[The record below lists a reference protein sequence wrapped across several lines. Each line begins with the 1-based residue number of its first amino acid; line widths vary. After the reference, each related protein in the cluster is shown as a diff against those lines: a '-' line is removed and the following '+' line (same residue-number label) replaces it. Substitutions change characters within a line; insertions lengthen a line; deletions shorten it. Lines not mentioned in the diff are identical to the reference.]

1 MPNLPPPAY
10 CPGCSLPLAPGAP
23 AAACPR
29 CALPLTGPVPQQV
42 REIDAELWRLEA
54 RRTELLYRRGQL
66 LAGLRASGPGGG
78 GRTDTAPRVPPAGPP
93 APSTAPPPAPPA
105 ARNVLLALG
114 GVLLAVAVTAFT
126 LVSWG
131 RLGIGGRAAVL
142 GALTLLGLGVPAA
155 LTRRGLTATAEA
167 VASLGLVLL
176 LLDAYALHR
185 VALPEAGGAG
195 YAAVVAAVTAALWAG
210 YGAALP
216 RLRGPLPVAVC
227 LAQLPLP
234 LWALSAGGGPYAFSW
249 ALLATAAGDAAVAL
263 WCAGRGRRAVAV
275 TALAAGCAL
284 GVPGLLTAAV
294 LALTAR
300 GWAGSAHSAAL
311 LAAAAAVLLYAAR
324 RLARVAARTDAAA
337 PAAVVPAAVVPAA
350 VAGLAVLVAGGGAL
364 RGTGVLPEPEWPVL
378 GFLLCAMALGVVP
391 VGERSVAAG
400 LRLASAA
407 VCAGAALWA
416 LPAVARLVLGPLG
429 WVSRVWDGAPQ
440 GARAAVAPGLG
451 WPYGMALPAVLG
463 ALAVASAAVGWGLG
477 TGARVPRQWRAR
489 ARGGALV
496 AAAAAAA
503 VLPVVLDLPY
513 RVAVVLLLALVV
525 VLLAVSV
532 SPVRPGAAG
541 PDAAGSGPA
550 WPAPVTALAAAAA
563 VSGWSLAEPAM
574 TVAVLGALAAAFAGA
589 AVAARASASVGP
601 VVAVAAV
608 LWSGA
613 FAAAVPLALG
623 APLHRA
629 AFAALGAA
637 VATVPL
643 AARLRARPT
652 GAPVECAGYAVAAA
666 AVALTVAEP
675 VALSLALALCGVAAG
690 GVALRAERRPV
701 AAYAGGVLLVL
712 AWWVRLGSWEVTSPE
727 AYTLPVTIPALAV
740 GHLHRIRPEV
750 SSWAAYGPG
759 LATTLVPS
767 LVAVW
772 LDTHWLRPLL
782 LGTAALALTVLG
794 ARSRL
799 KAPLLLGGGT
809 AALVAVHEL
818 APYVVQVAGLLP
830 RWAPPAA
837 AGVLLLALGATYE
850 RRLRDARRLR
860 RAVGRM
866 R

>member
-1 MPNLPPPAY
+1 M
-10 CPGCSLPLAPGAP
+10 
-23 AAACPR
+23 
-29 CALPLTGPVPQQV
+29 

-54 RRTELLYRRGQL
+54 RRTELLSRRGQL
-66 LAGLRASGPGGG
+66 LSGLRASGSGCG
-78 GRTDTAPRVPPAGPP
+78 GRADTAPRVPPTGPP
-93 APSTAPPPAPPA
+93 APSTAPPT

-114 GVLLAVAVTAFT
+114 GALLAVAVTAFT

-131 RLGIGGRAAVL
+131 RLGIGGRSAVL
-142 GALTLLGLGVPAA
+142 GALTLPALGVPAP
-155 LTRRGLTATAEA
+155 LLRRGLVATAEA

-185 VALPEAGGAG
+185 VALPGVGGAG
-195 YAAVVAAVTAALWAG
+195 YAAAVAAVTAALWAG

-216 RLRGPLPVAVC
+216 RLRGPLPAALC

-234 LWALSAGGGPYAFSW
+234 LWALSADGGPYALSW

-263 WCAGRGRRAVAV
+263 WCSGRGRRAVSV

-284 GVPGLLTAAV
+284 GAPGLLTSAV
-294 LALTAR
+294 LALTAA
-300 GWAGSAHSAAL
+300 GWADSAHAAAL

-324 RLARVAARTDAAA
+324 RLARTAARTDAVA
-337 PAAVVPAAVVPAA
+337 PATVVPGAVASAA
-350 VAGLAVLVAGGGAL
+350 VAGLAVLVAGGAALWRAGA
-364 RGTGVLPEPEWPVL
+364 LPEPGWPVL
-378 GFLLCAMALGVVP
+378 GFLLCALALGAVP

-429 WVSRVWDGAPQ
+429 WVFRAWDGAPR
-440 GARAAVAPGLG
+440 GARAAVAPGLE
-451 WPYGMALPAVLG
+451 WPYGMALPVVLG
-463 ALAVASAAVGWGLG
+463 ALAVASAAVGRGLG
-477 TGARVPRQWRAR
+477 PGARVPREWRVR
-489 ARGGALV
+489 ACGGALV
-496 AAAAAAA
+496 AAGAAAA

-513 RVAVVLLLALVV
+513 RVAVVLLVALVV

-532 SPVRPGAAG
+532 GPPLPGAAG
-541 PDAAGSGPA
+541 ASS
-550 WPAPVTALAAAAA
+550 VTALVAAVVAAVA
-563 VSGWSLAEPAM
+563 VSGWSLAETAM

-589 AVAARASASVGP
+589 AVTARATAAVGP
-601 VVAVAAV
+601 VAAVAAV
-608 LWSGA
+608 LWSCA
-613 FAAAVPLALG
+613 FAAAVPLALDV
-623 APLHRA
+623 PPHRA
-629 AFAALGAA
+629 AFAVLGVA

-643 AARLRARPT
+643 AARLRGLPA
-652 GAPVECAGYAVAAA
+652 GVPVECAGYAVAAA
-666 AVALTVAEP
+666 AVALTAAEP
-675 VALSLALALCGVAAG
+675 AALSLALALCGVAAG

-701 AAYAGGVLLVL
+701 AAYAGGALLVS

-727 AYTLPVTIPALAV
+727 AYTLPVTVAALAV

-772 LDTHWLRPLL
+772 VDAHWPRPLL
-782 LGTAALALTVLG
+782 LGAAALALTVLG

-799 KAPLLLGGGT
+799 KAPLLMGGGT
-809 AALVAVHEL
+809 AALVALHEL
-818 APYVVQVAGLLP
+818 APRVVQVAGLLP
-830 RWAPPAA
+830 RWVPPAA
-837 AGVLLLALGATYE
+837 AGVLLLLVGATYE
-850 RRLRDARRLR
+850 RRLREARRLR
-860 RAVGRM
+860 HAVGRM

>member
-1 MPNLPPPAY
+1 M
-10 CPGCSLPLAPGAP
+10 
-23 AAACPR
+23 
-29 CALPLTGPVPQQV
+29 LPLTGPVPQQV

-54 RRTELLYRRGQL
+54 RRTELLSLRGQL
-66 LAGLRASGPGGG
+66 LAGLRSCGPGGG
-78 GRTDTAPRVPPAGPP
+78 GRADAVPRVPPAGPP
-93 APSTAPPPAPPA
+93 TPSTTPAAPPA

-114 GVLLAVAVTAFT
+114 GALLAVAVTAFT

-131 RLGIGGRAAVL
+131 RLGIGERSAVL
-142 GALTLLGLGVPAA
+142 GALTLLALAVPAA
-155 LTRRGLTATAEA
+155 LLRRGLVATAEA

-195 YAAVVAAVTAALWAG
+195 YAAVAAAVTAALWAG

-216 RLRGPLPVAVC
+216 RLRGPLPTALC

-234 LWALSAGGGPYAFSW
+234 LWALSADGGPYAFSW

-263 WCAGRGRRAVAV
+263 WCAGRGRRAPAV
-275 TALAAGCAL
+275 TALATGCAL
-284 GVPGLLTAAV
+284 GAPGLLTAAV
-294 LALTAR
+294 LALTAV
-300 GWAGSAHSAAL
+300 GWADSAHATAL
-311 LAAAAAVLLYAAR
+311 LAVAAAVLLYAAR
-324 RLARVAARTDAAA
+324 RLARAAPRAEAA
-337 PAAVVPAAVVPAA
+337 PATPAPGAVASAA
-350 VAGLAVLVAGGGAL
+350 VAGLAVLVAGGAAPW
-364 RGTGVLPEPEWPVL
+364 RAGVLPEPGWPVL
-378 GFLLCAMALGVVP
+378 GFLLCALALGAVP

-429 WVSRVWDGAPQ
+429 WVFRAWDGAPR
-440 GARAAVAPGLG
+440 GARAAVAPALG
-451 WPYGMALPAVLG
+451 WPYGMALPVVLG
-463 ALAVASAAVGWGLG
+463 TLAVASAAVGRGLG
-477 TGARVPRQWRAR
+477 AGARMPREWRAR
-489 ARGGALV
+489 ACGGALV
-496 AAAAAAA
+496 AAGAAAA

-513 RVAVVLLLALVV
+513 RVAVVLLVALVV

-532 SPVRPGAAG
+532 GPPLPGAAG
-541 PDAAGSGPA
+541 AS
-550 WPAPVTALAAAAA
+550 PVTALVAAVVAAVA

-589 AVAARASASVGP
+589 AVAARVTAVVGP
-601 VVAVAAV
+601 VAAVAAV

-613 FAAAVPLALG
+613 FAAAVPLALDV
-623 APLHRA
+623 PPHRA
-629 AFAALGAA
+629 AFAVLGVA

-643 AARLRARPT
+643 AARLRGRPA
-652 GAPVECAGYAVAAA
+652 GVPVECAGYAVAAA

-675 VALSLALALCGVAAG
+675 VAVSLALALCGVAAG

-701 AAYAGGVLLVL
+701 AAYAGGALLVS

-727 AYTLPVTIPALAV
+727 AYTLPVTVAALAV

-772 LDTHWLRPLL
+772 ADAHWPRPLL
-782 LGTAALALTVLG
+782 LGAAALALTVLG

-799 KAPLLLGGGT
+799 KAPLLMGGGT

-818 APYVVQVAGLLP
+818 APHVVQVAGLLP
-830 RWAPPAA
+830 RWVPPAA
-837 AGVLLLALGATYE
+837 AGVLLLLAGATYE